1 MIIASQKRKENIA
14 EYLLYMWQIED
25 IIRANGLDLG
35 KIRTNVIDRF
45 NSLTQQQRDE
55 MAGWYES
62 LVDMMRREGVERSGH
77 LQINRNVMSSVSE
90 LHRALLAD
98 PRFAG
103 YAALFYKTLPYIV
116 ELRSRAGDTGAQ
128 GEIETCFT
136 ALYGMMM
143 MRLAGKEISP
153 DTAQAISRISELVA
167 TLAAYYKKNEH
178 EPLFMPSD
186 D

>member
-25 IIRANGLDLG
+25 MIRANGLDLG
-35 KIRTNVIDRF
+35 KIRANVIDRF
-45 NSLTQQQRDE
+45 SSLTQQQRDE

-167 TLAAYYKKNEH
+167 TLAAYYKKTEH